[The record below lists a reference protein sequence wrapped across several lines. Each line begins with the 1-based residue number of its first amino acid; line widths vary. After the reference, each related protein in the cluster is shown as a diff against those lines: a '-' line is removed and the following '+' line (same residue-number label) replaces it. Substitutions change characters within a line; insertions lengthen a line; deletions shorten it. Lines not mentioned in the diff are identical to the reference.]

1 VINFRKKI
9 ISEEIL
15 TLAEVK
21 EILKNRS
28 KNNPEELS
36 YLQKMTYN
44 YVNEFCKLSLED
56 ALKFRN
62 EIVQRFGLSINTATQ
77 IVNLRYLPSLVD
89 ELEIFLKKDP
99 IKLSDEQK
107 EELLNLIQI
116 YKEKIE
122 SE

>member
-1 VINFRKKI
+1 MINFRKKI

>member
-1 VINFRKKI
+1 MINFRKKI

-122 SE
+122 NE

>member
-122 SE
+122 NE